1 MAEFKATDFI
11 NEVKKFNRT
20 SLRRVAYKT
29 GFDLAMD
36 MKRKFLPDNFKKS
49 FQDPVPF
56 TVNSVLFK
64 AEKKPKSYDIFFRIK
79 DEKDIKGKF
88 NQTPAEYLYPRIG
101 TGSKMVFQTR
111 FQKSLIKYGYMNRG
125 DQAYPNFKNSI
136 IGSRVK
142 NNQRLSPAVYGNTL
156 EALKITKNG
165 KFKGNKPKYSVKIS
179 STPVFAVKQEGQS
192 RNSKL
197 KPGIYKVKNKS
208 LSLLFAFAGRASI
221 KTNRPFQQFVDQEAN
236 EHFKNYFDKSFEKY
250 AKSL

>member
-36 MKRKFLPDNFKKS
+36 MKKKFIPDNFKRS
-49 FQDPVPF
+49 FRDPVF
-56 TVNSVLFK
+56 YTTNSVLFR

-88 NQTPAEYLYPRIG
+88 TQTPAEYLYPRIG

-111 FQKSLIKYGYMNRG
+111 FQKSLIKYGYMNKG
-125 DQAYPNFKNSI
+125 DQAYPNFRNKI
-136 IGSRVK
+136 IGSRTK
-142 NNQRLSPAVYGNTL
+142 NERLSPSAYKDTFHAL
-156 EALKITKNG
+156 EITKNG
-165 KFKGNKPKYSVKIS
+165 EFRGKKPKYSVKIS
-179 STPVFAVKQEGQS
+179 STPVFAVKEKGQS

-208 LSLLFAFAGRASI
+208 LSLLFAFAKRSSI

-236 EHFKNYFDKSFEKY
+236 QHFKNYFDKSFEKY

>member
-11 NEVKKFNRT
+11 NEVKKFNKT

-36 MKRKFLPDNFKKS
+36 MKRKFLPDNFKRS
-49 FQDPVPF
+49 FRDPVPF

-79 DEKDIKGKF
+79 DEKDVKGKF

-111 FQKSLIKYGYMNRG
+111 FQKSLIKYGYMKRG
-125 DQAYPNFKNSI
+125 DQAYPNFQNSI
-136 IGSRVK
+136 IKSRVK
-142 NNQRLSPAVYGNTL
+142 SNQRLSPAAYGNTL

-165 KFKGNKPKYSVKIS
+165 AFRGKKPKYSVKIN
-179 STPVFAVKQEGQS
+179 STPVFAVKETGQS

-221 KTNRPFQQFVDQEAN
+221 KTNRPFQEFVDQEAN
-236 EHFKNYFDKSFEKY
+236 QHFKNYFDKSFEKY

>member
-49 FQDPVPF
+49 FRDPVPF
-56 TVNSVLFK
+56 TVNSVLFR

-79 DEKDIKGKF
+79 DEKDVKGKF

-125 DQAYPNFKNSI
+125 DQANPNFTKNSI
-136 IGSRVK
+136 IQSRTK
-142 NNQRLSPAVYGNTL
+142 NGRLSPAAYANTL

-165 KFKGNKPKYSVKIS
+165 AFKGKKPKYSVKIS
-179 STPVFAVKQEGQS
+179 SSPVFAVREEGLS

-208 LSLLFAFAGRASI
+208 LSLLFAFAERSSI

-236 EHFKNYFDKSFEKY
+236 QHFKNYFDKSFEKY